1 MSATKKQIN
10 EELNNQELV
19 QLPAVMPVSTSSV
32 ALGTLQAS
40 NPAALVS
47 GAAELASQLAIVINR
62 QNLATVIKGKRF
74 VNVEGWTTLAT
85 MLGVTAREV
94 CTVEL
99 EGVYVATVELVRMSD
114 GACISR
120 ASAECGSSDELDKY
134 GKPIWSTRPRYAR
147 RSMAQTR
154 ATGKACRLA
163 FSWIMS
169 LAGYEV
175 TPAEEM
181 TPIIEAEQVQERPA
195 PTQRKTKTQT
205 QTQTA
210 ESVSSTVPEPP
221 APIDP
226 PEPQRITASQ
236 QKLLEAQIRDYG
248 LDRERVK
255 AWLHSAWK
263 VEHFQDLSPKQ
274 FETLLKR
281 LETWASQEYA
291 KAEAASALSRN
302 TANF

>member
-1 MSATKKQIN
+1 MSAIKR
-10 EELNNQELV
+10 ELNEVLDELV
-19 QLPAVMPVSTSSV
+19 LDEQALMQLPVVMPVSTSSV

-47 GAAELASQLAIVINR
+47 GAAEMAHE
-62 QNLATVIKGKRF
+62 LATVIDKQKLFTVIQGKKF
-74 VNVEGWTTLAT
+74 VGVEGWTTLAV
-85 MLGVTAREV
+85 MLGCVAREV
-94 CTVEL
+94 STTETD
-99 EGVYVATVELVRMSD
+99 GIYVAVVELVRMND

-120 ASAECGSSDELDKY
+120 ASAECGEE
-134 GKPIWSTRPRYAR
+134 KPWNTRAKYAR

-195 PTQRKTKTQT
+195 PAQRKTKTQT
-205 QTQTA
+205 A
-210 ESVSSTVPEPP
+210 ESVCSTVPEPQ
-221 APIDP
+221 APIEP

-255 AWLHSAWK
+255 AWLKSAWQ

-274 FETLLKR
+274 FERLLIK
-281 LETWASQEYA
+281 LENWASDSYA
-291 KAEAASALSRN
+291 KAEAASALSRDA
-302 TANF
+302 ANF

>member
-1 MSATKKQIN
+1 MSATKRQLN
-10 EELNNQELV
+10 EELDEQALA
-19 QLPAVMPVSTSSV
+19 QLPVVMPVTSSSV

-114 GACISR
+114 QAVISR
-120 ASAECGSSDELDKY
+120 ASAECGSPDELDKY

-195 PTQRKTKTQT
+195 P
-205 QTQTA
+205 
-210 ESVSSTVPEPP
+210 VPEPK
-221 APIDP
+221 
-226 PEPQRITASQ
+226 RITASQ
-236 QKLLEAQIRDYG
+236 HKLLEAQIRDYG

-255 AWLHSAWK
+255 TWLKNAWK
-263 VEHFQDLSPKQ
+263 VEHLTDLSPVQ
-274 FETLLKR
+274 FEKLLIQ
-281 LETWASQEYA
+281 LEKWASQEYA
-291 KAEAASALSRN
+291 KAEAASALSRD
-302 TANF
+302 TASF

>member
-1 MSATKKQIN
+1 MSVTQREITG
-10 EELNNQELV
+10 ELENQALA
-19 QLPAVMPVSTSSV
+19 QLPVVIPVSSSSV

-47 GAAELASQLAIVINR
+47 GAAELAGQLAIVIHR

-94 CTVEL
+94 CTVEQD
-99 EGVYVATVELVRMSD
+99 GIYIATVELVRMSD
-114 GACISR
+114 QAVISR
-120 ASAECGSSDELDKY
+120 ASAECGSPDELDKY
-134 GKPIWSTRPRYAR
+134 GKPMWSNRPRYAR

-169 LAGYEV
+169 LAGYEP
-175 TPAEEM
+175 TPAEEI
-181 TPIIEAEQVQERPA
+181 PL
-195 PTQRKTKTQT
+195 
-205 QTQTA
+205 
-210 ESVSSTVPEPP
+210 SDEPP
-221 APIDP
+221 QPPPSPPIEPQAPINP

-248 LDRERVK
+248 LDFDRVK
-255 AWLHSAWK
+255 AWLKNAWQL
-263 VEHFQDLSPKQ
+263 EHFADLSPKQ

-281 LETWASQEYA
+281 LESWAAQEYA
-291 KAEAASALSRN
+291 KAEASSALSRD
-302 TANF
+302 AASL